1 MQIHIRKVN
10 RMSDVTAREVTLQEP
25 ILENSQSDIA
35 IAGPNTRG
43 QIARGRKTKGH
54 KNQS

>member
-1 MQIHIRKVN
+1 
-10 RMSDVTAREVTLQEP
+10 MSDVTAREVTLQEP

-43 QIARGRKTKGH
+43 QIARGRKTRGH